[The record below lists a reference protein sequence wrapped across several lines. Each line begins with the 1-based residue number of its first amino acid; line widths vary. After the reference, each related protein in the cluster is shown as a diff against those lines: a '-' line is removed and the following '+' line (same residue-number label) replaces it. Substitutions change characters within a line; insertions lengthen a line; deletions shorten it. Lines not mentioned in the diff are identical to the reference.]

1 VREVQQSLLVAQRG
15 GDFSGIANTIYDP
28 ATRTRQSN
36 GVITAS
42 PFAGNTIPQSR
53 FDPIS
58 VKLLDYYPTPNGP
71 GTGLANNYQTVPA
84 QSNTTDQF
92 TIRADFVE
100 SSASTWFGRYSYSNE
115 NGVTPSVF
123 PALGLKLESYPKQA
137 TLSNI
142 RTLSP
147 TIVNEFRFG
156 YNHFDNYNLNAN
168 ASVFNGVGLLGGFP
182 GVAVPTPL
190 LYCLPGI
197 SFSGLSGF
205 GDNTSLPFII
215 FDNTFQVTDSL
226 SVVRGKHSRKRYG
239 ALESYRFRR
248 VRSDVRKAEP

>member
-1 VREVQQSLLVAQRG
+1 MANYEAIRENQGVNQVGTVPSVAQRG
-15 GDFSGIANTIYDP
+15 GDFSAIANTIYDP
-28 ATRTRQSN
+28 ATRARQSN

-42 PFAGNTIPQSR
+42 AFPGNIIPQSR

-58 VKLLDYYPTPNGP
+58 VKLLDYYPTPNVP
-71 GTGLANNYQTVPA
+71 GAGLANNYQTVPA

-168 ASVFNGVGLLGGFP
+168 ANVFNGFCLRSMPFRSSRSRPASLGAF
-182 GVAVPTPL
+182 
-190 LYCLPGI
+190 
-197 SFSGLSGF
+197 F
-205 GDNTSLPFII
+205 
-215 FDNTFQVTDSL
+215 
-226 SVVRGKHSRKRYG
+226 
-239 ALESYRFRR
+239 
-248 VRSDVRKAEP
+248 